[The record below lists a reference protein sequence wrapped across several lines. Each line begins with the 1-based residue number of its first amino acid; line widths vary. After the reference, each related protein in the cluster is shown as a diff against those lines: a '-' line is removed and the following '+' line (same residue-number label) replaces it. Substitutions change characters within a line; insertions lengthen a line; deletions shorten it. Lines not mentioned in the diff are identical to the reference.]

1 MRFLCQNDFGIT
13 KSLDPTATLSVHL
26 HSRTLVTLIPVMLR
40 FVWPFNRNTDII
52 CLFSGKLGE
61 FGVPSSLH
69 FDVFP
74 VESFIQFSA
83 FYNFNAATAAAIPLG
98 LLTLMILII
107 ERLFLRKKTFQLRL
121 TREPM
126 IIVPLGKSMPFFL
139 SAVIIAAFILVI
151 TPIGTLFIK
160 SFSLQAYHEA
170 FIQATDSIVRSLLYA
185 SAGATCLTILGLFR
199 GGSGD

>member
-107 ERLFLRKKTFQLRL
+107 ERFFTKEDISVKVDQGTDDHRAPRKVNAIFLIRCDYSRIYPCDHPY
-121 TREPM
+121 RH
-126 IIVPLGKSMPFFL
+126 PFHK
-139 SAVIIAAFILVI
+139 VIFPPGI
-151 TPIGTLFIK
+151 P
-160 SFSLQAYHEA
+160 
-170 FIQATDSIVRSLLYA
+170 
-185 SAGATCLTILGLFR
+185 
-199 GGSGD
+199 